1 MSGET
6 GKPGFTSR
14 FLLNAFSNYAG
25 QLIILGVWFFLTPFI
40 LNQIGATSYALWV
53 LVGSIM
59 AYGSLLDFGIAG
71 AVTKYVAEYRARGD
85 SERARQ
91 LIATALAL
99 YTIFGLIILAASV
112 ILAPLFPALFDVS
125 PGQRDTAT
133 QLVYLSG
140 LAVAITI
147 PATTSTAV
155 LRGLQRFDLIN
166 LVSVS
171 GTLISTLATV
181 IALLMG
187 RGVVALVVIGITV
200 TVLMQ
205 VPTIWAI
212 YRVAPELRFGFAAA
226 NRQMVRTVVSFS
238 SSLFLL
244 NIGGRLE
251 TKTDEIVIGGFLPLA
266 SVTPYNLARKISTL
280 PQLLAEQFL
289 MLIFPIAS
297 ELHAENNESQLQ
309 LLYVIS
315 TRITLAVVLP
325 IGCCLIVLGGPIL
338 SLWVGEEY
346 APYAYLVL
354 ILTVASMID
363 TSQWPAGFVV
373 QGMARH
379 HFNSVVAFMTGV
391 TNLALSLL
399 LVRSLGLAGVALGTL
414 IPTTVFCLG
423 FILPHVRRVVGI
435 KWQRVFAE
443 MLLPP
448 LLPLVPSVIVLVV
461 LREALQPASV
471 LALGVVTGSGVIVY
485 LIAYLCLS
493 VNAFE
498 RTLFFRLALGAIR
511 FTRMQVS
518 RI

>member
-6 GKPGFTSR
+6 VKPSRNAR

-25 QLIILGVWFFLTPFI
+25 QLITVGVWLFLTPFI
-40 LNQIGATSYALWV
+40 LNRIGATSYALWV
-53 LVGSIM
+53 LVGSVM

-71 AVTKYVAEYRARGD
+71 AVTKYVAEYRARED
-85 SERARQ
+85 NHRARQ
-91 LIATALAL
+91 LIATALVL
-99 YTIFGLIILAASV
+99 YTIFGLAILTASAII
-112 ILAPLFPALFDVS
+112 APVFPALFNVS
-125 PGQRDTAT
+125 PSERDTAV

-140 LAVAITI
+140 LAVGITI

-166 LVSVS
+166 LVSIS
-171 GTLISTLATV
+171 GTLLSTLAIV
-181 IALLMG
+181 VALLMG
-187 RGVVALVVIGITV
+187 GGVISLVAIGIAV

-205 VPTIWAI
+205 IPTIWAI
-212 YRVAPELRFGFAAA
+212 YRVAPELRFGFSAA
-226 NRQMVRTVVSFS
+226 NREMVRTVVSFS

-244 NIGGRLE
+244 NVGGRLE

-266 SVTPYNLARKISTL
+266 AVTPYNLARKISTL

-289 MLIFPIAS
+289 MLIFPLAS
-297 ELHAENNESQLQ
+297 ELHAENDESQLRS
-309 LLYVIS
+309 LYVIS

-325 IGCCLIVLGGPIL
+325 LGCCLIVLAGPIL
-338 SLWVGEEY
+338 SVWVGEEY

-354 ILTVASMID
+354 LLTVASMID

-379 HFNSVVAFMTGV
+379 HFNAVVAFITGV
-391 TNLALSLL
+391 SNLGLSLL
-399 LVRSLGLAGVALGTL
+399 LVRPLGLTGVALGTL

-423 FILPHVRRVVGI
+423 FILPHVRRVVGVE
-435 KWQRVFAE
+435 WHRVFAE

-448 LLPLVPSVIVLVV
+448 LLPLVPSVIVLFV
-461 LREALQPASV
+461 LREALDPGSV
-471 LALGVVTGSGVIVY
+471 LFLGVITASSLLTY
-485 LIAYLCLS
+485 LVGYLCLS

-498 RTLFFRLALGAIR
+498 RALFHRVALGAIR
-511 FTRMQVS
+511 FTRMQVG

>member
-1 MSGET
+1 MTGET
-6 GKPGFTSR
+6 GKPGFASR

-25 QLIILGVWFFLTPFI
+25 QFLTVGVWIFLTPFI

-91 LIATALAL
+91 LIATALTL

-125 PGQRDTAT
+125 SGQRDTAT

-147 PATTSTAV
+147 PTATSTAV

-166 LVSVS
+166 LVTVT

-181 IALLMG
+181 VALLMG
-187 RGVVALVVIGITV
+187 GDVISLVIIGIAV

-205 VPTIWAI
+205 IPTIWAI

-226 NRQMVRTVVSFS
+226 NRNMVRTVVSFS

-266 SVTPYNLARKISTL
+266 AVTPYNLARKISTL

-289 MLIFPIAS
+289 MLIFPLAS
-297 ELHAENNESQLQ
+297 ELHAENSESQLQ
-309 LLYVIS
+309 SLYVIS

-325 IGCCLIVLGGPIL
+325 IGCCLIVLAGPIL

-354 ILTVASMID
+354 ILTVASMVD

-379 HFNSVVAFMTGV
+379 HFNSVISFITGL
-391 TNLALSLL
+391 TNLGLSLL
-399 LVRSLGLAGVALGTL
+399 LVRSIGLAGVALGTL
-414 IPTTVFCLG
+414 LPTTVFCLG
-423 FILPHVRRVVGI
+423 FILPHVRRVVGVS
-435 KWQRVFAE
+435 WHRVFAE

-448 LLPLVPSVIVLVV
+448 LLPLVPSVIVLLV
-461 LREALQPASV
+461 LREALQPGSLLTLGLVSAGGV
-471 LALGVVTGSGVIVY
+471 LIY
-485 LIAYLCLS
+485 LLAYLGLS

-498 RTLFFRLALGAIR
+498 RALIHRLALGAIR
-511 FTRMQVS
+511 LTRMQLD